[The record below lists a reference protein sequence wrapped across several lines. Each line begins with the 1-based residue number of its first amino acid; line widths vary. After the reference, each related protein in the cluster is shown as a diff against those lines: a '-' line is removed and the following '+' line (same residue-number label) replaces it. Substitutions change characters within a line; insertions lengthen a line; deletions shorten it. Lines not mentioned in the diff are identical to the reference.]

1 MNDIA
6 SRIFDAMQKRN
17 LSYGELSAITGIPK
31 SALQRYAT
39 GETGKIPL
47 DRIEAIAKATNVT
60 AAYLLGWQDSDTL
73 SFPYPAMLPIKS
85 RKRVPI
91 LGSAACGEP
100 IYKPGDGTEFI
111 NIEDDLPC
119 DFALVAEGDSMIGD
133 RIQSG
138 DVVFFRQQD
147 DADDGSVVA
156 VAIDDEVMIKHVSC
170 VRDASGDVLY
180 TLFTSSNPKY
190 SPISVGGE
198 NETRVVHILGKAV
211 AFRSLM

>member
-17 LSYGELSAITGIPK
+17 LSYGELSALTGIPK

-47 DRIEAIAKATNVT
+47 DRIEAIAKATHVT
-60 AAYLLGWQDSDTL
+60 AAHLLGWKDSDTL
-73 SFPYPAMLPIKS
+73 PYPAMLPIQS
-85 RKRVPI
+85 RKRVPV

-111 NIEDDLPC
+111 NTEDDLPC
-119 DFALVAEGDSMIGD
+119 DFALIADGDSMTGD

-138 DVVFFRQQD
+138 DVVFFRRQD

-156 VAIDDEVMIKHVSC
+156 VAIDDEVMIKHISR
-170 VRDASGDVLY
+170 VRDASGAVLY
-180 TLFTSSNPKY
+180 TLFTSSNPRY
-190 SPISVGGE
+190 APISVGGE
-198 NETRVVHILGKAV
+198 NETRAVHILGKAV
-211 AFRSLM
+211 AFRSLL